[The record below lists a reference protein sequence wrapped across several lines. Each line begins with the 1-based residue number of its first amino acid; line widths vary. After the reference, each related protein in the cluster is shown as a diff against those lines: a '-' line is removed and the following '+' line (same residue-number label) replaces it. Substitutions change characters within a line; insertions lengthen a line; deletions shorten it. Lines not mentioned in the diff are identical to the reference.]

1 MNKKRL
7 LKSIIGTVAI
17 YGVLVALLFIFSNI
31 VDLLVYMWIYEGVLI
46 ACSIAAGLLFK
57 GELYAAVWS
66 AGTIIFFV
74 AVFWAPSGW
83 DLESFLM
90 AALMVLA
97 PLLIPFFIVKS
108 IFVSIKLQEQ
118 EKS

>member
-7 LKSIIGTVAI
+7 LKSIIGTVVI
-17 YGVLVALLFIFSNI
+17 YGVLLAFIFI
-31 VDLLVYMWIYEGVLI
+31 FREIIDFLVYLPVLI
-46 ACSIAAGLLFK
+46 GAFAACSIAAGLLFK